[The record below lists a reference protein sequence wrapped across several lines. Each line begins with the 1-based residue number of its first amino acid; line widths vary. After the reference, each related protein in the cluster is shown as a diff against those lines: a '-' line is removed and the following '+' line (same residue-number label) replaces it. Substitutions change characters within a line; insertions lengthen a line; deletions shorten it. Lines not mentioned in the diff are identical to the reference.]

1 MIVIRRINYRDL
13 KKDLLDDVGPSG
25 IWPLIDSVDSAD
37 EEELIEIAK
46 QLGYDVSD
54 YISEDEETEDD
65 IEW

>member
-1 MIVIRRINYRDL
+1 M